1 MNVSRIL
8 SSCSNFDA
16 FIVVSCEKIVKTE
29 INLIWGI
36 VDKRVPDEASTS
48 GGTEYVQYVLGGA
61 ALGFSLCLD
70 PKLVLNLGRSSVSLE
85 ARHRSVSWREFSLG
99 FERFFLVVASNLL
112 SNLVNARA

>member
-8 SSCSNFDA
+8 SSCSNIDA

-29 INLIWGI
+29 INLIWDI

-48 GGTEYVQYVLGGA
+48 GGTEYVQSVLGGA

-70 PKLVLNLGRSSVSLE
+70 PKLVLNLGRSSVSLD
-85 ARHRSVSWREFSLG
+85 ARHRSVS
-99 FERFFLVVASNLL
+99 
-112 SNLVNARA
+112 